1 MQAES
6 KAHTQLLTVAQA
18 ASLLGVTE
26 ARLYE
31 LIRQRI
37 VPSVSLGR
45 QRKISAS
52 ALQTFIDN
60 GGQAL
65 PGGWRRRA

>member
-1 MQAES
+1 MSTQL
-6 KAHTQLLTVAQA
+6 QLLTVPQA
-18 ASLLGVTE
+18 ARTLGVSR

-37 VPSVSLGR
+37 IPSVALGR
-45 QRKISAS
+45 QRRISPVS
-52 ALQTFIDN
+52 LQAFIDN